1 MPQQP
6 LSAEFADASAGQAK
20 PFVKW
25 VGGKRSL
32 LRELLKRVPSDVNKY
47 CEPFVGG
54 GALFFALRAR
64 TDVRGG
70 GGDHISS
77 VISMPT

>member
-6 LSAEFADASAGQAK
+6 LSVDFAGSSPARAK

-32 LRELLKRVPSDVNKY
+32 LPELLRRVPADFNNY
-47 CEPFVGG
+47 FEPFVGG
-54 GALFFALRAR
+54 GALFFALKNEGMLNLA
-64 TDVRGG
+64 GG
-70 GGDHISS
+70 GKPS
-77 VISMPT
+77 